1 MAKAAILLHKATQ
14 RFELHQFSSLAGE
27 VGLQQVVLGN
37 RVRSVRFN
45 VRFGSKADVARSA
58 TLVRFVPE
66 AGIAEISSSRCY
78 FSGKPACTRS
88 RE

>member
-45 VRFGSKADVARSA
+45 VRFGSKADLAM
-58 TLVRFVPE
+58 TDPNVRFVP
-66 AGIAEISSSRCY
+66 IADPQPTSTEISCKS
-78 FSGKPACTRS
+78 A
-88 RE
+88 

>member
-14 RFELHQFSSLAGE
+14 RFELDQFSSLAGE

-45 VRFGSKADVARSA
+45 VRFGS
-58 TLVRFVPE
+58 
-66 AGIAEISSSRCY
+66 
-78 FSGKPACTRS
+78 
-88 RE
+88 